1 MPDAGE
7 SETNRGMVPTEDG
20 PELTPCPGVEP
31 EPDSWPGGFQLPGLA
46 PAWRPYEQSCRRPT
60 GSRSLAGTGGTT
72 TVRLEHGPSKDLVP
86 EPEAQD
92 PAAQQGPVRL
102 ATRAN
107 AVAITRASLGFI
119 VVAILYTSR
128 ELYLGAF
135 FLTLIAIW
143 MDGLDGWVARRFSEV
158 SRIGAAI
165 DILTDRIVEMTYWIA
180 FATLGWI
187 PIWVPIVVVVRGLLV
202 DGARA
207 VAFEQGFTAF
217 GASSMMRTALGRLLV
232 SSRASRFA
240 YGLAKA
246 LAFSLMILAFTSAL
260 APPVRELL
268 LAAALVCVYASVALC
283 IIRGVPVLVEVRRLL

>member
-1 MPDAGE
+1 MELSINLVPD
-7 SETNRGMVPTEDG
+7 
-20 PELTPCPGVEP
+20 P
-31 EPDSWPGGFQLPGLA
+31 EP
-46 PAWRPYEQSCRRPT
+46 
-60 GSRSLAGTGGTT
+60 
-72 TVRLEHGPSKDLVP
+72 
-86 EPEAQD
+86 QD
-92 PAAQQGPVRL
+92 PAATQGQVRL

-119 VVAILYTSR
+119 VVIILYTSR

-158 SRIGAAI
+158 SRIGTAI

-187 PIWVPIVVVVRGLLV
+187 PIWVPILVVVRGLLV

-207 VAFEQGFTAF
+207 VAFEQGYTAF
-217 GASSMMRTALGRLLV
+217 GASSMMRSALGRLLV

-246 LAFSLMILAFTSAL
+246 LAFSLMILAFTSGL
-260 APPVRELL
+260 APSVRELL
-268 LAAALVCVYASVALC
+268 LAVALICVYASVALC

>member
-1 MPDAGE
+1 MP
-7 SETNRGMVPTEDG
+7 S
-20 PELTPCPGVEP
+20 
-31 EPDSWPGGFQLPGLA
+31 
-46 PAWRPYEQSCRRPT
+46 
-60 GSRSLAGTGGTT
+60 TGGYAIIGWSR
-72 TVRLEHGPSKDLVP
+72 VYDRNAADIVSRGPVG
-86 EPEAQD
+86 EPQTEK
-92 PAAQQGPVRL
+92 AAAATREPVRL

-107 AVAITRASLGFI
+107 AVAITRASLAFI
-119 VVAILYTSR
+119 VVGILYTSR

-135 FLTLIAIW
+135 FLTLVAIW
-143 MDGLDGWVARRFSEV
+143 MDGLDGWVARRFAEV

-207 VAFEQGFTAF
+207 AAFEQGFTAF
-217 GASSMMRTALGRLLV
+217 GASSMMHSPLGRLLV

-246 LAFSLMILAFTSAL
+246 MAFSLMILAFTSAL
-260 APPVRELL
+260 APSIREML
-268 LAAALVCVYASVALC
+268 LAVAIASVYVSVALC
-283 IIRGVPVLVEVRRLL
+283 IIRGVPVLVEVRRIL